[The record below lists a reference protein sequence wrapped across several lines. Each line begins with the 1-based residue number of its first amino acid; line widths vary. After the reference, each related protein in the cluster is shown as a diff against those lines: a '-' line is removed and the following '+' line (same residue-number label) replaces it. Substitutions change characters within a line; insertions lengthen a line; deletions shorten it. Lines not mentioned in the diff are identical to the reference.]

1 MAREKLDKQQVAQIF
16 SECAVLLELKGE
28 NPFRIRSFVN
38 TARQLRSLEG
48 DVGEMLATGEIAK
61 VSGIGKG
68 TIERLEE
75 IAKTGTLAEYEALK
89 QAFPAGLSEML
100 KIPGLGAK
108 KVRALYEHL
117 QISSLGEL
125 EYACRENRLL
135 ALEGFGVKTQ
145 ENILK
150 GIEHVKRFQGR
161 FLVSTARR
169 VAERFLSELR
179 GLAEVEKAEVAGSL
193 RRWKETVKDVDL
205 VVATADAAKVMD
217 WFVGHEWV
225 ASVVG
230 HGPTKSSVVLGN
242 GLQVDLRAVSRE
254 QYPYALMHFT
264 GSKEHNTVMR
274 GRAKERGMKLNE
286 YGLFRGEDVVKC
298 EDEAAIYRAL
308 DLYEIPPEMREDH
321 GEFERAVEPLA
332 TLVTREVLRGVFHAH
347 TTDSDGSAR
356 LEEMA
361 EACRAQGWSYL
372 GVSDHSQSAH
382 YANGLTV
389 ERVLRQHEEAEVLN
403 RKWSD
408 FVILKGIESDILVDG
423 SLDYGEDILARFDF
437 VIASVHSH
445 FKMTEEAMTDRIIK
459 AIEHPATTMLGHPTG
474 RLLLSREGYSL
485 EMTKIIDA
493 AIAHGVIIE
502 INANP
507 YRLDIDWRFL
517 AKACARGLLV
527 SINPDA
533 HSIEGLEDVVFGVG
547 SARKGGLVPAQV
559 FNTWPLEEVQRWL
572 AARKRRTSGDAS
584 V

>member
-1 MAREKLDKQQVAQIF
+1 MSEGKIDKQQAAQIF
-16 SECAVLLELKGE
+16 SEIAILLELNGE
-28 NPFRIRSFVN
+28 NAFRIRSFTN
-38 TARQLRSLEG
+38 TARQLRGLEG
-48 DVGEMLATGEIAK
+48 DLGEMLATGEIAK

-68 TIERLEE
+68 TVERLKE
-75 IAKTGTLAEYEALK
+75 IAKTGTLAEYETLK
-89 QAFPAGLSEML
+89 QAFPAGLTEML
-100 KIPGLGAK
+100 KVPGLGAK

-117 QISSLGEL
+117 QVGSLGEL

-150 GIEHVKRFQGR
+150 GIEHVRRFQGR
-161 FLVSTARR
+161 FLISTARR
-169 VAERFLSELR
+169 VAVQLLSELR
-179 GLAEVEKAEVAGSL
+179 GLAEVEMAEVGGSL

-205 VVATADAAKVMD
+205 VAATSESAKVME
-217 WFVGHEWV
+217 WFVSHPWV
-225 ASVVG
+225 TSVVG

-242 GLQVDLRAVSRE
+242 GLQVDLRTVSRE

-274 GRAKERGMKLNE
+274 SRAKDRGMKLNE
-286 YGLFRGEDVVKC
+286 YGLFRGDDLVIC

-308 DLYEIPPEMREDH
+308 DLHFIPPEMREDH
-321 GEFERAVEPLA
+321 GEFEKAASVLP
-332 TLVTREVLRGVFHAH
+332 TLVTQTALRGVFHAH
-347 TTDSDGSAR
+347 TVESDGSAR

-372 GVSDHSQSAH
+372 GVTDHSQSAH

-389 ERVLRQHEEAEVLN
+389 ERVLRQHQEADALN
-403 RKWSD
+403 QKWSD
-408 FVILKGIESDILVDG
+408 FVILKGIESDILADG
-423 SLDYGEDILARFDF
+423 SLDYADEILAHFDF
-437 VIASVHSH
+437 VIASVHSQ
-445 FKMTEEAMTDRIIK
+445 FKMTEEAMTARIIR

-485 EMTKIIDA
+485 DMAKIIDA
-493 AIAHGVIIE
+493 AIANGVIIE

-517 AKACARGLLV
+517 ERACARGLLV

-533 HSIEGLEDVVFGVG
+533 HSIEGLEDVIYGVG
-547 SARKGGLVPAQV
+547 IARKGGLEPASV
-559 FNTWPLEEVQRWL
+559 FNTWPLEEVRRWL
-572 AARKRRTSGDAS
+572 SARKKN
-584 V
+584 